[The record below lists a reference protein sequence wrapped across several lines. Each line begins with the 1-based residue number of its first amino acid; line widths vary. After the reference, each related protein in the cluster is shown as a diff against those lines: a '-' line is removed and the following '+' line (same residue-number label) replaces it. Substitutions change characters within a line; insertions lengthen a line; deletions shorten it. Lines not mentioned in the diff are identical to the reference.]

1 MLISKLEI
9 IESSIYQVKNQSGQD
24 PLNFPIR
31 VKNRNMIYSKIYS
44 KNSYVKL
51 NYLPPNH
58 KDNCYINFKN
68 VNNLKI
74 TEKTSSEIINLPCHP
89 YMHESE
95 ITKLSKDLLK
105 IIN

>member
-1 MLISKLEI
+1 MPNAKSAWR
-9 IESSIYQVKNQSGQD
+9 
-24 PLNFPIR
+24 NFPIR
-31 VKNRNMIYSKIYS
+31 VKNRNIIYNKIYS
-44 KNSYVKL
+44 KNSNVKL

-58 KDNCYINFKN
+58 KDNCYINLRS

-89 YMHESE
+89 YMDESE

>member
-1 MLISKLEI
+1 LPNAKSAWR
-9 IESSIYQVKNQSGQD
+9 
-24 PLNFPIR
+24 NFPIR

-44 KNSYVKL
+44 KNSSVKL

-74 TEKTSSEIINLPCHP
+74 TEKTSSEIIILPCHP

-95 ITKLSKDLLK
+95 ITKLSKGLLK

>member
-1 MLISKLEI
+1 MPNAKSAWR
-9 IESSIYQVKNQSGQD
+9 
-24 PLNFPIR
+24 NFPIR

-44 KNSYVKL
+44 KNSYVGL
-51 NYLPPNH
+51 IIYTNH

-74 TEKTSSEIINLPCHP
+74 TEKTSSEIINLPCHQ

-95 ITKLSKDLLK
+95 ISKLSKDLLK